1 MQTVLC
7 VKKLMSWRY
16 RENKDKMLHTKIEL
30 LKPSLDHGGKPAGIA
45 STLVAYVVSV
55 RATAGCLS
63 VCLSRRP
70 TVYRPSTDVCRLLQP
85 WRGQQILIQSRQ

>member
-1 MQTVLC
+1 MQTVLW

-16 RENKDKMLHTKIEL
+16 RENKDKMLHTKIDL

-55 RATAGCLS
+55 RVTAGCLS
-63 VCLSRRP
+63 VRLS
-70 TVYRPSTDVCRLLQP
+70 VCPVDRQLTGHQP
-85 WRGQQILIQSRQ
+85 ISVACRSHGAGSRY